1 MKKLAFSLT
10 FIFTFT
16 LSANE
21 SFDTQTKVSD
31 KGSCCSKITFEDSND
46 KEFDL

>member
-1 MKKLAFSLT
+1 MKKLAFALS
-10 FIFTFT
+10 FIFTFA
-16 LSANE
+16 LSATE
-21 SFDTQTKVSD
+21 SFDTETKVYD

>member
-10 FIFTFT
+10 FIFTFIVNA
-16 LSANE
+16 SE
-21 SFDTQTKVSD
+21 SFDTQTKVYD